1 MELYSVK
8 YSLRL
13 LSGKMFVLLEKVK
26 SLKPEFNM
34 EMSEFAWFAKEKLFD
49 WQCEHIF

>member
-1 MELYSVK
+1 MVSQWNYSVK

-13 LSGKMFVLLEKVK
+13 LSGKMFVSLEKVK

-34 EMSEFAWFAKEKLFD
+34 EMSEFA
-49 WQCEHIF
+49 